1 MDSLDLLAI
10 CGSAFLSVFLLL
22 AFLAVIMRLIIA
34 IFPEKL
40 FAVEAAVLAAIASAV
55 GSLYPGTKV
64 TKIEEA
70 K

>member
-1 MDSLDLLAI
+1 MDTLNLLAI
-10 CGSAFLSVFLLL
+10 CASAFLSVFLLL
-22 AFLAVIMRLIIA
+22 TLLAVIMRLIIA

-40 FAVEAAVLAAIASAV
+40 IAVEAAVLAAIASTV
-55 GSLYPGTKV
+55 GGLYPGTKV